1 MLALEDQDKKWNARK
16 TGIKEEEE
24 GKKSSAEKRRVT
36 EQILHQHKLL
46 PLLELHKITFFQ
58 ETCASPRWKE
68 LA

>member
-24 GKKSSAEKRRVT
+24 GKKSSAEKRGGT

-46 PLLELHKITFFQ
+46 PLV
-58 ETCASPRWKE
+58 P
-68 LA
+68 